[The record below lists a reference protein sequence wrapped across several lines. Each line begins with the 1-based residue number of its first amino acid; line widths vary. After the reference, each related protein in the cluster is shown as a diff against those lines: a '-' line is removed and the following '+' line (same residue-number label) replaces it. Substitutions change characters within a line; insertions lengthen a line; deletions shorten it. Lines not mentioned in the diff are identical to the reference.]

1 MNETIDK
8 LVENREKIADLIETF
23 SLALKKKN
31 CTPEVLDLLHRISF
45 YSEDFF
51 IHAELFLKKYNLAS
65 YEKHTIAHKEFVNQ
79 LIQFQERLEKGE
91 SMLAFDL
98 YDYVTNWF
106 STYLTTTEKEVANY
120 IESGKSQVD

>member
-1 MNETIDK
+1 MDATIDK

-51 IHAELFLKKYNLAS
+51 IHAELYLKKFNITS
-65 YEKHTIAHKEFVNQ
+65 YEEHTKKHKEFVNQ
-79 LIQFQERLEKGE
+79 LMQFQGRLEKGE

-98 YDYVTNWF
+98 YDYITNWF
-106 STYLTTTEKEVANY
+106 STYLTTTEKEVAKY
-120 IESGKSQVD
+120 IASGKR